1 LTTEL
6 IEELQ
11 RRAARFAAV
20 ATVQQAISAT
30 ISLDE
35 AYREIYK
42 AVASVVDSPC
52 FALMIAEPDSRKL
65 SAHCIV
71 VDSEE
76 RQGEGV
82 LDFPNG
88 TDTITSVFQ
97 HGTPLISSRPER
109 WWKGTIFQVASR
121 REVQSEITAPL
132 IYHNR
137 TVGVMQVLSY
147 RPNAYDS
154 HDLELIML
162 IARQAAVAI
171 ENARLFAAQRSEQK
185 QTEAAAKIARVAL
198 GNVTVGEASRA
209 ILEVLDA
216 VVPSSGKAIGIT
228 SRDGRTLVCVAA
240 CGSCE
245 RMEGITGP
253 VERSA
258 VRAAWA
264 KEEPTFVENL
274 RELAHNPDRVPAQP
288 AIAIPLIAGARRMG
302 VLLVTSDTAQLEKGS
317 YVDALLRLAPA
328 VALAIDVRLLSEEEQ
343 RIHARE
349 RTLAGALAT
358 MEQPVLI
365 LGIDA
370 KVQYA
375 NSAAISE
382 YGYEPTEIAGLSVDD
397 FVVPSAHLQRRQT
410 IPAISPEEAFW
421 TGEHVHRRKDGTE
434 FPAAVTL
441 SHIRDV
447 NDEVI
452 GLVIGVRNLT
462 EERKVAD
469 HLGRTEK
476 LAAIGELV
484 AGVAHELNNPLTG
497 ISTLAQLLLEDNL
510 QDEQLDSVSLI
521 KREADR
527 AIGVIRDLLLFAR
540 KTEARDVPVDINTIV
555 KHTVRLRALASR
567 STGIEVHTHLD
578 ESNPKVRGDEQKLQQ
593 VLLNLLVNA
602 ESALRDAKVR
612 HLSLITQRKNGA
624 VSIVVS
630 DTGHGMPPS
639 VTQRIFEP
647 FFTTKPPGEGTGLG
661 LSVSYGII
669 QAHQGSISVEST
681 EDVGTTFTISLPHYS
696 EDEATT

>member
-6 IEELQ
+6 IEELE

-42 AVASVVDSPC
+42 AVASVVDAPC
-52 FALMIAEPDSRKL
+52 FALMIADPVCEKFN
-65 SAHCIV
+65 AHCIV

-76 RQGEGV
+76 QAGESV

-88 TDTITSVFQ
+88 TETIAKVFQ
-97 HGTPLISSRPER
+97 TGVPLISSKPER
-109 WWKGTIFQVASR
+109 WWQGTIFQVAAR

-132 IYHNR
+132 THRDR

-147 RPNAYDS
+147 RTNAYDA

-171 ENARLFAAQRSEQK
+171 ENARLFAAQKSEQQ
-185 QTEAAAKIARVAL
+185 QTEAAAEIARLAL
-198 GNVTVGEASRA
+198 RKASVSEASHS
-209 ILEVLDA
+209 ILKILDA
-216 VVPSSGKAIGIT
+216 VVPSSGKAIGVL
-228 SRDGRTLVCVAA
+228 SRDGHTLVCVAA
-240 CGSCE
+240 SGTCE
-245 RMEGITGP
+245 AMEGSAAP

-258 VRAAWA
+258 VRVAWA

-274 RELAHNPDRVPAQP
+274 REKAHDRERIPAEP
-288 AIAIPLIAGARRMG
+288 AMTIPLIASDRRLG
-302 VLLVTSDTAQLEKGS
+302 VLIVTSESPQLQTGPH
-317 YVDALLRLAPA
+317 VDALLRLAPA
-328 VALAIDVRLLSEEEQ
+328 VALAVDVLLLSEDEQ

-349 RTLAGALAT
+349 RTLAAALAT
-358 MEQPVLI
+358 MDQPVLI
-365 LGIDA
+365 LGVDA
-370 KVQYA
+370 RVQYA
-375 NSAAISE
+375 NSAAAKE
-382 YGYEPTEIAGLSVDD
+382 YGYEPNEIAGLAVDD
-397 FVVPSAHLQRRQT
+397 FVVASAQIRRQT
-410 IPAISPEEAFW
+410 IPAIPQDKALW
-421 TGEHVHRRKDGTE
+421 TGEHTHRRKDGTE

-441 SHIRDV
+441 SHIRDA
-447 NDEVI
+447 NDDVI
-452 GLVIGVRNLT
+452 GLVVGVRNLT

-497 ISTLAQLLLEDNL
+497 ISTFAQLLLEDQL
-510 QDEQLDSVSLI
+510 QGEQFESVSLI

-567 STGIEVHTHLD
+567 SSGIEVHMHLD
-578 ESNPKVRGDEQKLQQ
+578 ESNPEVRGDEQKLQQ

-602 ESALRDAKVR
+602 ESALQGAKVR
-612 HLSLITQRKNGA
+612 HLSVITRTRKGVAN
-624 VSIVVS
+624 IVVS

-639 VTQRIFEP
+639 VSERVFEP

-669 QAHQGSISVEST
+669 QAHEGTISVEST
-681 EDVGTTFTISLPHYS
+681 PDVGTTFAISLPLYVQ
-696 EDEATT
+696 AQA

>member
-42 AVASVVDSPC
+42 AVASVVDAPC
-52 FALMIAEPDSRKL
+52 FALMTADPVCEKFE
-65 SAHCIV
+65 AHCIV
-71 VDSEE
+71 VDSEVRE
-76 RQGEGV
+76 ADSV

-88 TDTITSVFQ
+88 TETIAKVFQ
-97 HGTPLISSRPER
+97 TGVPLISSKPER
-109 WWKGTIFQVASR
+109 WWKGTIFQVAAK

-132 IYHNR
+132 TYHDR

-147 RPNAYDS
+147 KTNAYDA
-154 HDLELIML
+154 HDLDLIML

-171 ENARLFAAQRSEQK
+171 ENARLFDAQRSEQK
-185 QTEAAAKIARVAL
+185 QTEAAAEIARLAL
-198 GNVTVGEASRA
+198 RKVTVADASRS
-209 ILEVLDA
+209 ILKILDD
-216 VVPSSGKAIGIT
+216 VVPSSGKAIGVI
-228 SRDGRTLVCVAA
+228 SRDGHSLMCVAA
-240 CGSCE
+240 CGTCE
-245 RMEGITGP
+245 QMMGIIAP

-258 VRAAWA
+258 VRTAWA
-264 KEEPTFVENL
+264 KAEPTFVENL
-274 RELAHNPDRVPAQP
+274 REVAHNKDHVPAEP
-288 AIAIPLIAGARRMG
+288 AITIPLMAGDHRMG
-302 VLLVTSDTAQLEKGS
+302 VLVVTSETAQLQTGPH
-317 YVDALLRLAPA
+317 VDALLRLAPA
-328 VALAIDVRLLSEEEQ
+328 VALAIDVLLLSEDEQ
-343 RIHARE
+343 RTHARE
-349 RTLAGALAT
+349 RTLAAALAT
-358 MEQPVLI
+358 MDQPVLI

-375 NSAAISE
+375 NAAAVKE
-382 YGYEPTEIAGLSVDD
+382 YRYEPSEIAGLSVDD
-397 FVVPSAHLQRRQT
+397 FVVASAQASPQT
-410 IPAISPEEAFW
+410 IPPITEEKPLW
-421 TGEHVHRRKDGTE
+421 TGVHVHRRKDGTE

-441 SHIRDV
+441 SHIRDGSE
-447 NDEVI
+447 NII
-452 GLVIGVRNLT
+452 GLVIGIRNLT
-462 EERKVAD
+462 EEQRVAD

-497 ISTLAQLLLEDNL
+497 ISTFAQLLLEDKL
-510 QDEQLDSVSLI
+510 QGEQFESVSLI

-540 KTEARDVPVDINTIV
+540 KADARDVSVDINTIV

-567 STGIEVHTHLD
+567 SSGIEVHMHLD
-578 ESNPKVRGDEQKLQQ
+578 ESNPRVRGDEQKLQQ

-602 ESALRDAKVR
+602 ESAMQSSQVR
-612 HLSLITQRKNGA
+612 HLSITTRRKDGT
-624 VSIVVS
+624 VYVVVS
-630 DTGHGMPPS
+630 DTGHGMTPAVS
-639 VTQRIFEP
+639 ERVFEP

-669 QAHQGSISVEST
+669 QAHDGAISVEST
-681 EDVGTTFTISLPHYS
+681 PDVGTTFTILLPLYR
-696 EDEATT
+696 EARK

>member
-6 IEELQ
+6 VKELE

-42 AVASVVDSPC
+42 AVASVVDAPC
-52 FALMIAEPDSRKL
+52 FALMIADPVCEKFYAR
-65 SAHCIV
+65 CIV
-71 VDSEE
+71 VDSQE
-76 RQGEGV
+76 REGESV

-88 TDTITSVFQ
+88 TETIARVFQ
-97 HGTPLISSRPER
+97 TGVPLISSKPER
-109 WWKGTIFQVASR
+109 WWKGTIFQVAAK

-132 IYHNR
+132 TYRDR

-147 RPNAYDS
+147 KTNAYDE
-154 HDLELIML
+154 HDLDLIML

-185 QTEAAAKIARVAL
+185 QTEAAAEIARLALRKVSVA
-198 GNVTVGEASRA
+198 EASRS
-209 ILEVLDA
+209 ILKILDD
-216 VVPSSGKAIGIT
+216 VVPSSGKAVGVI
-228 SRDGRTLVCVAA
+228 SHDGHSLVCVAA
-240 CGSCE
+240 CGTCE
-245 RMEGITGP
+245 QMMGIIAP
-253 VERSA
+253 VEHSS
-258 VRAAWA
+258 VRTAWA
-264 KEEPTFVENL
+264 TAEPSFVENL
-274 RELAHNPDRVPAQP
+274 REMAHNPDRVPAEP
-288 AIAIPLIAGARRMG
+288 AMTIPLIAGDRRMG
-302 VLLVTSDTAQLEKGS
+302 VLVVTSETAQLQTGPH
-317 YVDALLRLAPA
+317 VDALLRLAPA
-328 VALAIDVRLLSEEEQ
+328 VALAIDVLLLSEDEQ

-349 RTLAGALAT
+349 RTLAAALAT
-358 MEQPVLI
+358 MDQPVLI
-365 LGIDA
+365 LGVDA

-375 NSAAISE
+375 NSAAIRE
-382 YGYEPTEIAGLSVDD
+382 YRYEPSEIAGLSVDD
-397 FVVPSAHLQRRQT
+397 FVVASAQLSRRQT
-410 IPAISPEEAFW
+410 IPAVPREKALW

-441 SHIRDV
+441 SHIRDASD
-447 NDEVI
+447 NII

-497 ISTLAQLLLEDNL
+497 ISTFAQLLLEDNL
-510 QDEQLDSVSLI
+510 QGEQFESVSLI

-540 KTEARDVPVDINTIV
+540 KADARDVPVDINTIV

-567 STGIEVHTHLD
+567 SSGIEVHMHLD
-578 ESNPKVRGDEQKLQQ
+578 ASNPQVRGDEQKLQQ

-602 ESALRDAKVR
+602 EAAMQSAPVR
-612 HLSLITQRKNGA
+612 HLSVTTRHKQGM
-624 VSIVVS
+624 VHIVVS
-630 DTGHGMPPS
+630 DTGHGMTPDVS
-639 VTQRIFEP
+639 ERVFEP

-669 QAHQGSISVEST
+669 QAHEGTISVES
-681 EDVGTTFTISLPHYS
+681 EPDVGTTFTILLPLYT
-696 EDEATT
+696 EANK

>member
-6 IEELQ
+6 VAELE

-30 ISLDE
+30 ISLTE

-42 AVASVVDSPC
+42 AVASVVDAPC
-52 FALMIAEPDSRKL
+52 FALMIADPVCEKFN
-65 SAHCIV
+65 AHCIV

-76 RQGEGV
+76 REGESV

-88 TDTITSVFQ
+88 TETIAKVFQ
-97 HGTPLISSRPER
+97 TGVPIISSKPER
-109 WWKGTIFQVASR
+109 WWKGTIFQVASK

-132 IYHNR
+132 TYHDR

-147 RPNAYDS
+147 KTNAYDS
-154 HDLELIML
+154 HDLDLIML

-171 ENARLFAAQRSEQK
+171 ENARLFDAQRSEQK
-185 QTEAAAKIARVAL
+185 QTEAAAEIARLAL
-198 GNVTVGEASRA
+198 RKVTVAQASHS
-209 ILEVLDA
+209 ILDVLEE
-216 VVPSSGKAIGIT
+216 VVPSSGKAIGII
-228 SRDGRTLVCVAA
+228 SLDGTTLSCVAA
-240 CGSCE
+240 SGTC
-245 RMEGITGP
+245 RQMEGFVGP
-253 VERSA
+253 VEDSA
-258 VRAAWA
+258 VRIAWE

-274 RELAHNPDRVPAQP
+274 RERAHDPDRVPEEA
-288 AIAIPLIAGARRMG
+288 AITIPLIASSRRLG
-302 VLLVTSDTAQLEKGS
+302 VLVVTSETAQLQTGPH
-317 YVDALLRLAPA
+317 VDALLRLAPA
-328 VALAIDVRLLSEEEQ
+328 IALAIDVLVLSEDEQ
-343 RIHARE
+343 RTHARE
-349 RTLAGALAT
+349 RTLAAALAT
-358 MEQPVLI
+358 MDQPVLI
-365 LGIDA
+365 LGVDA

-375 NSAAISE
+375 NSAAIRE
-382 YGYEPTEIAGLSVDD
+382 YRYDPNEIAGLSVDD
-397 FVVPSAHLQRRQT
+397 FVVASAQLSPQT
-410 IPAISPEEAFW
+410 IPAMSQEKPLW
-421 TGEHVHRRKDGTE
+421 TGEHIHRRKDGTE

-441 SHIRDV
+441 SHIRDGADNIV
-447 NDEVI
+447 

-497 ISTLAQLLLEDNL
+497 ISTFAQLLLEDKL
-510 QDEQLDSVSLI
+510 QGEQFESVSLI

-540 KTEARDVPVDINTIV
+540 KTDARDVPVDINTIV

-567 STGIEVHTHLD
+567 SSGIDVHMRLD
-578 ESNPKVRGDEQKLQQ
+578 ESNPQVRGDEQKLQQ

-602 ESALRDAKVR
+602 ESAMEGVRVR
-612 HLSLITQRKNGA
+612 HLSLVTQRKQNM
-624 VSIVVS
+624 VQIVIS

-639 VTQRIFEP
+639 VSQRVFEP

-669 QAHQGSISVEST
+669 QAHGGVIAVEST
-681 EDVGTTFTISLPHYS
+681 PEVGTTFMINLPLHT
-696 EDEATT
+696 EARK

>member
-20 ATVQQAISAT
+20 ATVQQAISAA

-35 AYREIYK
+35 VYREIYK
-42 AVASVVDSPC
+42 AVASVVDAPC
-52 FALMIAEPDSRKL
+52 FALMTADPDRDEFD
-65 SAHCIV
+65 ARCIV
-71 VDSEE
+71 VDSEIRE
-76 RQGEGV
+76 GESV

-88 TDTITSVFQ
+88 AETITSVFKS
-97 HGTPLISSRPER
+97 GVPLISSKPER
-109 WWKGTIFQVASR
+109 WWKGTIFQVAVK

-147 RPNAYDS
+147 RQNAYDD

-171 ENARLFAAQRSEQK
+171 ENGRLFASQRNEQE
-185 QTEAAAKIARVAL
+185 QTEAAAEIARLALRKVSVA
-198 GNVTVGEASRA
+198 EASRRILD
-209 ILEVLDA
+209 ILEK
-216 VVPSSGKAIGIT
+216 VVPSSGKAIGVI
-228 SRDGRTLVCVAA
+228 SREGNLLTCVAA
-240 CGSCE
+240 SGTCS
-245 RMEGITGP
+245 RMSGLIAPAEET
-253 VERSA
+253 A
-258 VRAAWA
+258 VRDALAT
-264 KEEPTFVENL
+264 EQPTFVENL
-274 RELAHNPDRVPAQP
+274 REQASDPDRVPAEP
-288 AIAIPLIAGARRMG
+288 AIAIPLIASDRRMG
-302 VLLVTSDTAQLEKGS
+302 VLLVTSETAQLQSGPS
-317 YVDALLRLAPA
+317 VDTLLRLAPG
-328 VALAIDVRLLSEEEQ
+328 VALAIDLLLLSEEEQ
-343 RIHARE
+343 RTHARE
-349 RTLAGALAT
+349 RVLAAALAT
-358 MEQPVLI
+358 MDQPVLI

-375 NSAAISE
+375 NTAAIKE
-382 YGYEPTEIAGLSVDD
+382 YGYEPSEVVGLSVDD
-397 FVVPSAHLQRRQT
+397 FVVASAQLSRRET
-410 IPAISPEEAFW
+410 IPVIPAEETLW

-441 SHIRDV
+441 SHILGPDKEIV
-447 NDEVI
+447 

-497 ISTLAQLLLEDNL
+497 ISTFAQLLLEDKL
-510 QDEQLDSVSLI
+510 EGEQVESVSLI

-540 KTEARDVPVDINTIV
+540 KTDARDVPVDINTVV
-555 KHTVRLRALASR
+555 KHTARLRALASR
-567 STGIEVHTHLD
+567 SSGIEVHMHLD
-578 ESNPKVRGDEQKLQQ
+578 ESHPKVRGDEQKLQQ

-602 ESALRDAKVR
+602 ESALRDTKVR
-612 HLSLITQRKNGA
+612 HLSLITQNRDGMVA
-624 VSIVVS
+624 IVVA
-630 DTGHGMPPS
+630 DTGHGMPLS
-639 VTQRIFEP
+639 TSQRVFEP

-669 QAHQGSISVEST
+669 QAHRGTISVDST
-681 EDVGTTFTISLPHYS
+681 PEVGTTFTISLPLY
-696 EDEATT
+696 EEANT

>member
-1 LTTEL
+1 MTTEL
-6 IEELQ
+6 VAELH

-42 AVASVVDSPC
+42 AVASVVDAPC
-52 FALMIAEPDSRKL
+52 FALMIADPVCEKFI
-65 SAHCIV
+65 AHCIV

-76 RQGEGV
+76 REGESV
-82 LDFPNG
+82 LGFPNG
-88 TDTITSVFQ
+88 TETIAKVFQ
-97 HGTPLISSRPER
+97 TGVPLISSKPER
-109 WWKGTIFQVASR
+109 WWKGTIFQVAAK

-132 IYHNR
+132 TYHDR

-147 RPNAYDS
+147 KTNAYDS

-171 ENARLFAAQRSEQK
+171 ENARLFDAQRSEQK
-185 QTEAAAKIARVAL
+185 QTEAAAEIARLAL
-198 GNVTVGEASRA
+198 RKVTVAEAGQN
-209 ILEVLDA
+209 ILKILDG
-216 VVPSSGKAIGIT
+216 VVASSGKAIGVI
-228 SRDGRTLVCVAA
+228 SRDGHSLLCVAA
-240 CGSCE
+240 SGTCE
-245 RMEGITGP
+245 PMMGIIAP
-253 VERSA
+253 AEQSA
-258 VRAAWA
+258 VRVAWA
-264 KEEPTFVENL
+264 RQEPTFIENL
-274 RELAHNPDRVPAQP
+274 REAAANPDRVPDEP
-288 AIAIPLIAGARRMG
+288 AIAIPLVASDRRIGAL
-302 VLLVTSDTAQLEKGS
+302 VVTSETAQLQTGPH
-317 YVDALLRLAPA
+317 VDALLRLAPA
-328 VALAIDVRLLSEEEQ
+328 VALAIDMLLLSEEEH
-343 RIHARE
+343 RIHTRE
-349 RTLAGALAT
+349 RTLAAALAT
-358 MEQPVLI
+358 MDQPVLI

-375 NSAAISE
+375 NSAAIKE
-382 YGYEPTEIAGLSVDD
+382 YGYELSEITGLSVDD
-397 FVVPSAHLQRRQT
+397 FVVASADVSRRQT
-410 IPAISPEEAFW
+410 IPPVAPEKALW
-421 TGEHVHRRKDGTE
+421 IGEHVHRRKDGSE

-441 SHIRDV
+441 SHIRDAS
-447 NDEVI
+447 DEIV

-497 ISTLAQLLLEDNL
+497 ISTFAQLLLEDRL
-510 QDEQLDSVSLI
+510 QGEQFESVSLI

-540 KTEARDVPVDINTIV
+540 KAEARDVLVDINTIV

-567 STGIEVHTHLD
+567 SSGIEVHMHLD
-578 ESNPKVRGDEQKLQQ
+578 QSNPQIRGDEQKLQQ

-602 ESALRDAKVR
+602 EAAMGTVQVR
-612 HLSLITQRKNGA
+612 HLTITTRQKKNM
-624 VSIVVS
+624 VQIVVS

-639 VTQRIFEP
+639 VSERVFEP

-669 QAHQGSISVEST
+669 QAHNGTISVEST
-681 EDVGTTFTISLPHYS
+681 PDVGSTFTILLPID
-696 EDEATT
+696 DEAGK